1 MISRVTKRAG
11 TKCSGSHI
19 RYYMTVGDQDFGL
32 AGGLPLRYARDLR
45 PLTAI
50 PLNAIPASL
59 HTPLRGTPPLC
70 PPFFLRRWYP
80 GSAKLVLGRPAST
93 FPNI

>member
-1 MISRVTKRAG
+1 VNI
-11 TKCSGSHI
+11 KCSSSRI
-19 RYYMTVGDQDFGL
+19 RYYMAVGEQDFGL

-50 PLNAIPASL
+50 TLDAIPASL
-59 HTPLRGTPPLC
+59 HTPLRGPPPL
-70 PPFFLRRWYP
+70 
-80 GSAKLVLGRPAST
+80 RPAST